1 MAEDGGTF
9 YCPNQLKLRIWRSP
23 HQPYGQVFHTAV
35 HNHFR
40 HQPAPEHGGT
50 FYGPNQLNLWNTA
63 ERAPTNPTAHND
75 KDSARLYNE
84 TRRILEER
92 TGDPV
97 PAAS

>member
-1 MAEDGGTF
+1 M
-9 YCPNQLKLRIWRSP
+9 QLCELDPCTS
-23 HQPYGQVFHTAV
+23 
-35 HNHFR
+35 
-40 HQPAPEHGGT
+40 PAPGHGGT

-75 KDSARLYNE
+75 KDCARLYNE

-92 TGDPV
+92 TGHPV

>member
-1 MAEDGGTF
+1 MARGPFSPTPQPGLSI
-9 YCPNQLKLRIWRSP
+9 QLYLIL
-23 HQPYGQVFHTAV
+23 A
-35 HNHFR
+35 
-40 HQPAPEHGGT
+40 PAAEHGGS

-75 KDSARLYNE
+75 KDCARLYNE

-92 TGDPV
+92 VGQPV